1 MKKLSKKAKL
11 QLGRETLHRLNQIS
25 EEAGEHV
32 AGGHCTAVGTTCV
45 TCTACSN
52 TCTSVSTCLP

>member
-1 MKKLSKKAKL
+1 MKKLSKQAKL
-11 QLGRETLHRLNQIS
+11 QLGRETLHRLTD
-25 EEAGEHV
+25 EAGEHV

-45 TCTACSN
+45 TCSACSN